1 MATLRARATM
11 TPLDVERWIRTAT
24 ATLEHSR
31 LLEFTDA
38 GVLHPQTGV
47 VHAGWRD
54 LDGTHPRDGSR
65 YLVTTIDPA
74 GVREEAAIEQ
84 LHDDRSRWRE
94 RVGRRGGVP
103 RQPLAVAIRHA
114 LDDTLE
120 QMHALDVRLAATS
133 PDSMGRQLVCR
144 LVDETVVEAAR

>member
-31 LLEFTDA
+31 LLECTDA

-54 LDGTHPRDGSR
+54 LDGTHPRDGRR
-65 YLVTTIDPA
+65 YLVTTIDAA
-74 GVREEAAIEQ
+74 GVECSVAVIEGGYFAGPAAVDATID
-84 LHDDRSRWRE
+84 LE
-94 RVGRRGGVP
+94 RRRGGV
-103 RQPLAVAIRHA
+103 A
-114 LDDTLE
+114 
-120 QMHALDVRLAATS
+120 
-133 PDSMGRQLVCR
+133 
-144 LVDETVVEAAR
+144 